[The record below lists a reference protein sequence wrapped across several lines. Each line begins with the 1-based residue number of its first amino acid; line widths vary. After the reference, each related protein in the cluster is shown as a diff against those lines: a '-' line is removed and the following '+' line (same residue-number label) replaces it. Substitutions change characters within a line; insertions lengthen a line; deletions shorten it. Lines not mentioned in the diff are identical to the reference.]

1 MLEGRVA
8 VVTGGASGLGRAVA
22 TKMAAEGASVII
34 GDINIDGADA
44 TATAITAAGGSA
56 VAVHAD
62 VAAEDS
68 VHALMARAV
77 IEFGKLDILHNN
89 AAALGPE
96 TFLRDNGILDMDVD
110 VWDRTMAVNLRGAM
124 LGCKHAI
131 PHMQAAGG
139 GAIVSTSSLSAFIGE
154 SSHVAYACSKAALGA
169 LTRHVANMV
178 GPHCIRVNAVAPGLM
193 MTPTVIGT
201 MNERQLAAYRA
212 ERLLSDAAAP
222 EDVAN
227 LVCFLA
233 SDQSAKI
240 TGQVHIIDA
249 GTHVKRP
256 RTAMADWERYLA
268 EHPVDG

>member
-1 MLEGRVA
+1 
-8 VVTGGASGLGRAVA
+8 
-22 TKMAAEGASVII
+22 
-34 GDINIDGADA
+34 
-44 TATAITAAGGSA
+44 
-56 VAVHAD
+56 
-62 VAAEDS
+62 
-68 VHALMARAV
+68 
-77 IEFGKLDILHNN
+77 
-89 AAALGPE
+89 
-96 TFLRDNGILDMDVD
+96 
-110 VWDRTMAVNLRGAM
+110 M

-178 GPHCIRVNAVAPGLM
+178 GSDGIRVNAVAPGLM
-193 MTPTVIGT
+193 MTPTVIAT
-201 MNERQLAAYRA
+201 MDDRQLAAYRA
-212 ERLLSDAAAP
+212 ERLLPEASAP

-233 SDQSAKI
+233 SDQAARI

-256 RTAMADWERYLA
+256 RTAMADWERYLG
-268 EHPVDG
+268 EHG